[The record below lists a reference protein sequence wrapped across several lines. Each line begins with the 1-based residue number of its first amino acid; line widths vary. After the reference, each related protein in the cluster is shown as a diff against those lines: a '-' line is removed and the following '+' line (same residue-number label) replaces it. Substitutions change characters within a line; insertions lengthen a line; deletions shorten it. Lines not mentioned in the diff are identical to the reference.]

1 MSVQTN
7 DFVASSVSAASAE
20 LASSGDPLVAVRV
33 KETSG
38 SEVVYLASKGTES
51 PAYVLKLRKPL
62 RLIPATARKRE
73 QLSAVAEYDAIGKVA
88 RYFAGIPQFARSV
101 PRPIRLLRE
110 HDAFVTEF
118 IEGRSLKDILPLA
131 TGLFSTASSRS
142 ALRSVCYKCG
152 VWLGLQHQMPIPE
165 SLPSRAFDLERLRQK
180 SDTAVALLPESTRQS
195 TAIRDLSAT
204 ADEYARPIPDDVT
217 CHGDFQPGNIFVR
230 DGEPFVIDFGTMGVG
245 PAEDDLA
252 FFLVLMATQKFRIV
266 LGNTAGN
273 PRFTVDL
280 CDAFFDGY
288 GSKRAAQLPALKP
301 LVAVYMLE
309 RLAAMFDTTSR
320 LPRLAR
326 PIVRARLNRWVER
339 DLTAFLMGLE
349 HLWTGRS

>member
-1 MSVQTN
+1 MSVRTN
-7 DFVASSVSAASAE
+7 AFVASSVSAASAE
-20 LASSGDPLVAVRV
+20 LASSGNPLVALRV

-38 SEVVYLASKGTES
+38 SRVVFLAPSGTKS
-51 PAYVLKLRKPL
+51 PAYVLKLRKAR

-73 QLSAVAEYDAIGKVA
+73 QLSAVAEYNAIGRVA

-101 PRPIRLLRE
+101 PRPIRLLRD

-131 TGLFSTASSRS
+131 TGLLSTASRRS

-152 VWLGLQHQMPIPE
+152 IWLGLQHLMPLAD
-165 SLPSRAFDLERLRQK
+165 SLPSRAFDLKRLRQK
-180 SDTAVALLPESTRQS
+180 SDAALAHLPESTRRT
-195 TAIRDLSAT
+195 TAIRDLRT
-204 ADEYARPIPDDVT
+204 AADDYVRPLTGDVT

-230 DGEPFVIDFGTMGVG
+230 SGEPFVIDFGTMGVG

-252 FFLVLMATQKFRIV
+252 FFLVLMATQKFRVV
-266 LGNTAGN
+266 LGNAAGD

-288 GSKRAAQLPALKP
+288 GSKRVAQLPALKP

-320 LPRLAR
+320 LPQLAR
-326 PIVRARLNRWVER
+326 PIVRARLDRWVEH
-339 DLTAFLMGLE
+339 DLAAFLMSLE
-349 HLWTGRS
+349 HLWAGRS